1 MPARAPRR
9 AARPLLL
16 LLGVATLA
24 VLASSCAYYNTFYL
38 ARRYY
43 FKATNG
49 EPYEVDREGSAQSAN
64 YTKTIDYCKKLMA
77 QYPKSKYVD
86 DAYVLWA
93 RSLIGRDDP
102 LQTITM
108 LQDFATRYPKSEQK
122 QDVTFYLG
130 LACHNARRFTQS
142 VDAFDE
148 FLKVSPKSSLVP
160 YAHLERS
167 RSLVALGRFDEAAAD
182 AGVILEKF
190 PKSVLVDK
198 ARLQRAEAR
207 FQASDFEGARAD
219 YSVIASRA
227 TSDADQF
234 QFLMREADCLE
245 SARRYDDE
253 LALLRSEL
261 AHTVAP
267 VVIDQST
274 GTTAGGQVPPPPAPV
289 SASNNTGAFVASEK
303 YGRLTLRVG
312 TALLLAGHLPDA
324 LQQYDNV
331 LKDYPKTVLS
341 AEAQYRIG
349 YAYETVADDF
359 DRALLEYAKV
369 KNEFGLTQ
377 YTQQA
382 QQRAD
387 DLGRIMQFRKGAGA
401 DSTEKQAEAGFLTA
415 ERYLFELK
423 RPDRALVEYANVAN
437 TYPGTPVAARALT
450 AQAWVLLRRMD
461 KPHEADSLFWKVVNE
476 YPATQAQLAA
486 RDYLE
491 SEGTHVPDSL
501 IVAPAAPAPE
511 PVDTTRT
518 LTPIPPTPP
527 LGGMRPDS
535 LGGPPRGPLDHLG
548 HRGGGMLRDSLGMPV
563 TVPVPPAT
571 GDTLTHPRGMSP
583 PGSTAPPPATAPPV
597 NPPPPASAPPDTSHK
612 GGGPR
617 QPPVAVEPR
626 GTR

>member
-1 MPARAPRR
+1 
-9 AARPLLL
+9 
-16 LLGVATLA
+16 
-24 VLASSCAYYNTFYL
+24 
-38 ARRYY
+38 
-43 FKATNG
+43 
-49 EPYEVDREGSAQSAN
+49 
-64 YTKTIDYCKKLMA
+64 
-77 QYPKSKYVD
+77 
-86 DAYVLWA
+86 
-93 RSLIGRDDP
+93 
-102 LQTITM
+102 
-108 LQDFATRYPKSEQK
+108 
-122 QDVTFYLG
+122 
-130 LACHNARRFTQS
+130 
-142 VDAFDE
+142 
-148 FLKVSPKSSLVP
+148 
-160 YAHLERS
+160 
-167 RSLVALGRFDEAAAD
+167 
-182 AGVILEKF
+182 
-190 PKSVLVDK
+190 
-198 ARLQRAEAR
+198 
-207 FQASDFEGARAD
+207 
-219 YSVIASRA
+219 
-227 TSDADQF
+227 
-234 QFLMREADCLE
+234 MREADCLE

-253 LALLRSEL
+253 LVLLRSEL

-274 GTTAGGQVPPPPAPV
+274 GTTPGGQVPPPQQQPTTPV
-289 SASNNTGAFVASEK
+289 ASSNNTGAFVATEK
-303 YGRLTLRVG
+303 YGRLTLRIG
-312 TALLLAGHLPDA
+312 TALMLAGHLDDA

-349 YAYETVADDF
+349 YGYETVADDF

-437 TYPGTPVAARALT
+437 SYAGTPVAARALT

-461 KPHEADSLFWKVVNE
+461 KPHEADSLFWKVVHE

-501 IVAPAAPAPE
+501 IVEPAAPAPE

-518 LTPIPPTPP
+518 LTPVPPTPP
-527 LGGMRPDS
+527 LGGLRADS
-535 LGGPPRGPLDHLG
+535 LGGLPRGPLESHLG
-548 HRGGGMLRDSLGMPV
+548 HRGGGLLRDSLGMPMP
-563 TVPVPPAT
+563 VPPPPAT
-571 GDTLTHPRGMSP
+571 GDTLTHPKGMYP
-583 PGSTAPPPATAPPV
+583 PGYTAPPPQTAPPV
-597 NPPPPASAPPDTSHK
+597 NPPPPSAPPDTTHK
-612 GGGPR
+612 GGGSR

-626 GTR
+626 GAR

>member
-1 MPARAPRR
+1 MPARLPAR
-9 AARPLLL
+9 AARLL
-16 LLGVATLA
+16 VALVALA
-24 VLASSCAYYNTFYL
+24 TLASSCAYYNTFYL

-49 EPYEVDREGSAQSAN
+49 EPYEVDRQGSAQSPN
-64 YTKTIDYCKKLMA
+64 YTKTIDYCKKLLA
-77 QYPKSKYVD
+77 QYPKSKLVD

-122 QDVTFYLG
+122 DEVTFYLG
-130 LACHNARRFTQS
+130 LACRNARRFTQS
-142 VDAFDE
+142 VDAFDD
-148 FLKVSPKSSLVP
+148 FLKNAPKSPLVP

-167 RSLVALGRFDEAAAD
+167 RSLSALGRFDEAAAD
-182 AGVILEKF
+182 AGVILDKF
-190 PKSVLVDK
+190 PRHELADR
-198 ARLQRAEAR
+198 ARLQRAESR

-219 YSVIASRA
+219 YAVIAARA

-267 VVIDQST
+267 VPATNTV
-274 GTTAGGQVPPPPAPV
+274 GTTPGGVPQAQPAGPAG
-289 SASNNTGAFVASEK
+289 SGGTFVATEK
-303 YGRLTLRVG
+303 YGRLTLRIG
-312 TALLLAGHLPDA
+312 TALLLAGHLDDA
-324 LQQYDNV
+324 LQQYGNV

-349 YAYETVADDF
+349 YAYETAADDF
-359 DRALLEYAKV
+359 DRALQEYGKV

-382 QQRAD
+382 DQRAD
-387 DLGRIMQFRKGAGA
+387 DLSRIMQFRKGAGA
-401 DSTEKQAEAGFLTA
+401 DSTERKAEAGFLTA

-450 AQAWVLLRRMD
+450 AQAWVLLRKMD
-461 KPHEADSLFWKVVNE
+461 KPHEADSLFWKVVHE

-491 SEGTHVPDSL
+491 GEGTHVPDSL
-501 IVAPAAPAPE
+501 IVPPAAPAPE
-511 PVDTTRT
+511 PIDTTRA
-518 LTPIPPTPP
+518 LTPVPPTAA
-527 LGGMRPDS
+527 LGTARPDS
-535 LGGPPRGPLDHLG
+535 LHGPGGPPRGMLDPRFSHLP
-548 HRGGGMLRDSLGMPV
+548 GMLRDSLGMPMAA
-563 TVPVPPAT
+563 P
-571 GDTLTHPRGMSP
+571 GDTLPHPRGLYP
-583 PGSTAPPPATAPPV
+583 PGGNPPPAGFL
-597 NPPPPASAPPDTSHK
+597 PPPNTPTPPDTSK
-612 GGGPR
+612 KGGGGPR

-626 GTR
+626 GSR